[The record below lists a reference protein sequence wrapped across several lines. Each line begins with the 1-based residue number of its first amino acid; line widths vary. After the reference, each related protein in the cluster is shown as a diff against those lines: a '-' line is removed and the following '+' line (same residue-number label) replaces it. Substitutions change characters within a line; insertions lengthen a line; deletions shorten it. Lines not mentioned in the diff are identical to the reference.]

1 MLYLVG
7 TPIGNFND
15 MTYRAVETLK
25 NVDLIA
31 AEDTRNTLNL
41 LNHFDIKTK
50 ITSYH
55 EHNKSS
61 KGQQLLEMLL
71 EGKDVAIVTDAG
83 MPAISDPGEDIV
95 KLCIDNNIEVT
106 TVPGPTAFVSAL
118 VMSGLPTKGVV
129 FEGFLSAKNSER
141 EKRLTE
147 LKEYKE
153 TVIFYE
159 APHKLLRTLEHIKNV
174 FGDRDIS
181 VSREIT
187 KKFEE
192 TIRGK
197 ISDVIKHFTEN
208 NPKGEFVLVLSGA
221 EEKEEVYITSVTQHV
236 DELISQGMDKKTAIA
251 EVAKLRKIP
260 KRNVYNEYENQ
271 WLTNCKQSV
280 NVTTV
285 LHKYYKITWHVTQD
299 MV

>member
-15 MTYRAVETLK
+15 MTYRAVEILK

-55 EHNKSS
+55 EHNKAS
-61 KGQQLLEMLL
+61 KGRQILELLLG
-71 EGKDVAIVTDAG
+71 GKDVAVVTDAG

-95 KLCIDNNIEVT
+95 KLCIENNVEIT

-129 FEGFLSAKNSER
+129 FEGFLSAKNSDR
-141 EKRLTE
+141 EKRLQE
-147 LKEYKE
+147 LKDYKE
-153 TVIFYE
+153 TIIFYE
-159 APHKLLRTLEHIKNV
+159 APHKLLRTLEHIKSV
-174 FGDRDIS
+174 FGDREMSI
-181 VSREIT
+181 SREIT

-192 TIRGK
+192 TVRGK
-197 ISDVIKHFTEN
+197 ISYVIEYFTEN
-208 NPKGEFVLVLSGA
+208 NPRGEFVLVIGGA
-221 EEKEEVYITSVTQHV
+221 EEKKEVYIMSVIEHV
-236 DELISQGMDKKTAIA
+236 DSLISEGMDKKSAIA

-271 WLTNCKQSV
+271 
-280 NVTTV
+280 
-285 LHKYYKITWHVTQD
+285 
-299 MV
+299 

>member
-7 TPIGNFND
+7 TPIGNFDD

-50 ITSYH
+50 VTSYH
-55 EHNKSS
+55 EHNKAS
-61 KGQQLLEMLL
+61 KGQQILEMLMD
-71 EGKDVAIVTDAG
+71 GKDVAVVTDAG

-95 KLCIDNNIEVT
+95 KLCIENCIRVT

-141 EKRLTE
+141 EKRLQE

-153 TVIFYE
+153 TLIFYE
-159 APHKLLRTLEHIKNV
+159 APHKILRTLEHIKNV
-174 FGDRDIS
+174 FGNREIS

-192 TIRGK
+192 TKRGK
-197 ISDVIKHFTEN
+197 ISDIIDYFTEN
-208 NPKGEFVLVLSGA
+208 NPRGEFVLVISGA
-221 EEKEEVYITSVTQHV
+221 EEKEEVYITSVIEHV
-236 DELISQGMDKKTAIA
+236 EQLISEGIDKKSAIA
-251 EVAKLRKIP
+251 EVAKIRKIP
-260 KRNVYNEYENQ
+260 KRNVYNEYENR
-271 WLTNCKQSV
+271 
-280 NVTTV
+280 
-285 LHKYYKITWHVTQD
+285 
-299 MV
+299 

>member
-7 TPIGNFND
+7 TPIGNFDD
-15 MTYRAVETLK
+15 MTYRAVETLSK
-25 NVDLIA
+25 VDLIA

-55 EHNKSS
+55 EHNKAA
-61 KGQQLLEMLL
+61 KGQQLLEILL

-95 KLCIDNNIEVT
+95 KLCIENNIEIT
-106 TVPGPTAFVSAL
+106 TIPGPTAFVSAL

-129 FEGFLSAKNSER
+129 FEGFLSAKTSER

-147 LKEYKE
+147 LKDYKE
-153 TVIFYE
+153 TIIFYE

-174 FGDRDIS
+174 FGDREIS

-197 ISDVIKHFTEN
+197 ISEVITYFTDN
-208 NPKGEFVLVLSGA
+208 NPRGEFVLVVNGA
-221 EEKEEVYITSVTQHV
+221 EEKEEVYIISVIEHV
-236 DELISQGMDKKTAIA
+236 EQLILQGMDKKTAIA

-260 KRNVYNEYENQ
+260 KRNVYNEYENR
-271 WLTNCKQSV
+271 
-280 NVTTV
+280 
-285 LHKYYKITWHVTQD
+285 
-299 MV
+299 

>member
-7 TPIGNFND
+7 TPIGNFDD
-15 MTYRAVETLK
+15 MTYRAVETLSK
-25 NVDLIA
+25 VDLIA

-50 ITSYH
+50 LTSYH
-55 EHNKSS
+55 EHNKAA
-61 KGQQLLEMLL
+61 KGQQLLEILL

-95 KLCIDNNIEVT
+95 KLCIENNIEIT

-129 FEGFLSAKNSER
+129 FEGFLSAKTSER

-147 LKEYKE
+147 LKDFKE
-153 TVIFYE
+153 TIIFYE

-174 FGDRDIS
+174 FGDREIS

-197 ISDVIKHFTEN
+197 VSEVITYFADN
-208 NPKGEFVLVLSGA
+208 NPRGEFVLVVGGA
-221 EEKEEVYITSVTQHV
+221 KEKEKVYIISVIEHV
-236 DELISQGMDKKTAIA
+236 EQLILQGMDKKTAIA

-260 KRNVYNEYENQ
+260 KRNVYNEYENR
-271 WLTNCKQSV
+271 
-280 NVTTV
+280 
-285 LHKYYKITWHVTQD
+285 
-299 MV
+299 

>member
-7 TPIGNFND
+7 TPIGNLDD
-15 MTYRAVETLK
+15 MTYRAVEILK

-50 ITSYH
+50 VTSYH
-55 EHNKSS
+55 EHNKAS
-61 KGQQLLEMLL
+61 KGQQLLSLLL
-71 EGKDVAIVTDAG
+71 EGKNIAVVTDAG

-95 KLCIDNNIEVT
+95 KLCIENNIEIT

-118 VMSGLPTKGVV
+118 VMSGLSTKGVI

-141 EKRLTE
+141 EKRLQE
-147 LKEYKE
+147 LKDYKE
-153 TVIFYE
+153 TIIFYE
-159 APHKLLRTLEHIKNV
+159 APHKLLRTLEHIKAV
-174 FGDRDIS
+174 FGDRNMSI
-181 VSREIT
+181 SREIT

-197 ISDVIKHFTEN
+197 ISFLIEYFTEN
-208 NPKGEFVLVLSGA
+208 NPRGEFVLVINGA
-221 EEKEEVYITSVTQHV
+221 EEKNEVYIMSVIEHV
-236 DELISQGMDKKTAIA
+236 DQMISEGIDKKIAIS

-260 KRNVYNEYENQ
+260 KRNVYNEYENR
-271 WLTNCKQSV
+271 
-280 NVTTV
+280 
-285 LHKYYKITWHVTQD
+285 
-299 MV
+299 

>member
-7 TPIGNFND
+7 TPIGNFDD
-15 MTYRAVETLK
+15 MTYRAVETLSK
-25 NVDLIA
+25 VDLIA

-41 LNHFDIKTK
+41 LNHFEIKTK
-50 ITSYH
+50 LTSYH
-55 EHNKSS
+55 EHNKAS
-61 KGQQLLEMLL
+61 KGKQLLDVLL

-95 KLCIDNNIEVT
+95 KLCIENNIEIT

-141 EKRLTE
+141 EKRLSE
-147 LKEYKE
+147 LKDYKE
-153 TVIFYE
+153 TIIFYE
-159 APHKLLRTLEHIKNV
+159 APHKLLRTLEHIKSV
-174 FGDRDIS
+174 FGDREIS

-197 ISDVIKHFTEN
+197 IREVITKYTDN
-208 NPKGEFVLVLSGA
+208 NPRGEFVLVVSGA
-221 EEKEEVYITSVTQHV
+221 EEKEEVYIISVVEHV
-236 DELISQGMDKKTAIA
+236 EQLISDGMDKKAAIA

-260 KRNVYNEYENQ
+260 KRNVYNEYENR
-271 WLTNCKQSV
+271 
-280 NVTTV
+280 
-285 LHKYYKITWHVTQD
+285 
-299 MV
+299 

>member
-7 TPIGNFND
+7 TPIGNFDD
-15 MTYRAVETLK
+15 MTFRAVDILK
-25 NVDLIA
+25 KVDLIA

-41 LNHFDIKTK
+41 MNHFDIKTK
-50 ITSYH
+50 LTSYH
-55 EHNKSS
+55 EHNKAS
-61 KGQQLLEMLL
+61 KGQQLLNILL
-71 EGKDVAIVTDAG
+71 EGKDIAVVTDAG

-95 KLCIDNNIEVT
+95 KMCIENNIEIT

-141 EKRLTE
+141 DKRLQE
-147 LKEYKE
+147 LKDYKE
-153 TVIFYE
+153 TIIFYE
-159 APHKLLRTLEHIKNV
+159 APHKLLRTLEHIKTV
-174 FGDRDIS
+174 FGDREMS

-197 ISDVIKHFTEN
+197 ISDIIEHYTLS
-208 NPKGEFVLVLSGA
+208 NPRGEFVLVINGA
-221 EEKEEVYITSVTQHV
+221 EEKEEVYIMSVIDHV
-236 DELISQGMDKKTAIA
+236 NLLISEGMDKKNAIA

-260 KRNVYNEYENQ
+260 KRIVYNEYENQ
-271 WLTNCKQSV
+271 
-280 NVTTV
+280 
-285 LHKYYKITWHVTQD
+285 
-299 MV
+299 

>member
-15 MTYRAVETLK
+15 MTYRAVEILK
-25 NVDLIA
+25 SVDLIA

-50 ITSYH
+50 LTSYH
-55 EHNKSS
+55 EHNKAS
-61 KGQQLLEMLL
+61 KGQQIIEFLID
-71 EGKDVAIVTDAG
+71 GKDVAVVTDAG

-95 KLCIDNNIEVT
+95 KLCIENNIQVT

-129 FEGFLSAKNSER
+129 FEGFLSAKKSER
-141 EKRLTE
+141 EKRLQE
-147 LKEYKE
+147 LKDYRE
-153 TVIFYE
+153 TIVFYE
-159 APHKLLRTLEHIKNV
+159 APHKLLRTLEHIKSV
-174 FGDRDIS
+174 FGDREMS

-192 TIRGK
+192 TVRGK
-197 ISDVIKHFTEN
+197 ISYIIEYFTGN
-208 NPKGEFVLVLSGA
+208 NPRGEFVLVISGA
-221 EEKEEVYITSVTQHV
+221 EKKEEVYIMSVIDHV
-236 DELISQGMDKKTAIA
+236 DSLISEGMDKKTAIS

-271 WLTNCKQSV
+271 
-280 NVTTV
+280 
-285 LHKYYKITWHVTQD
+285 
-299 MV
+299 

>member
-7 TPIGNFND
+7 TPIGNFDD
-15 MTYRAVETLK
+15 MTYRAVETLSK
-25 NVDLIA
+25 VDLIA

-50 ITSYH
+50 LTSYH
-55 EHNKSS
+55 EHNKAS
-61 KGQQLLEMLL
+61 KGQQLLDVLL

-95 KLCIDNNIEVT
+95 KLCIENNIEIT

-147 LKEYKE
+147 LKDYKE
-153 TVIFYE
+153 TIIFYE

-174 FGDRDIS
+174 FGDREIS

-192 TIRGK
+192 TVRGK
-197 ISDVIKHFTEN
+197 ISEVITNFTDN
-208 NPKGEFVLVLSGA
+208 NPRGEFVLVVSGA
-221 EEKEEVYITSVTQHV
+221 EEKEEVYIISVIEHV
-236 DELISQGMDKKTAIA
+236 EQLISMGMDKKTAIT

-260 KRNVYNEYENQ
+260 KRNVYNEYENR
-271 WLTNCKQSV
+271 
-280 NVTTV
+280 
-285 LHKYYKITWHVTQD
+285 
-299 MV
+299 

>member
-7 TPIGNFND
+7 TPIGNFDD

-25 NVDLIA
+25 KVNLIA

-50 ITSYH
+50 LTSYH
-55 EHNKSS
+55 EHNKAS
-61 KGQQLLEMLL
+61 KGQQLLELLL
-71 EGKDVAIVTDAG
+71 EEKDVALVTDAG

-95 KLCIDNNIEVT
+95 KLCIENGIQVT
-106 TVPGPTAFVSAL
+106 TIPGPTAFVSAL
-118 VMSGLPTKGVV
+118 VMSGLPTKGIV

-141 EKRLTE
+141 EKRLVE
-147 LKEYKE
+147 LKDYRE
-153 TVIFYE
+153 TIIFYE
-159 APHKLLRTLEHIKNV
+159 APHKLLRTLEHIKKI

-192 TIRGK
+192 TIRGSVSE
-197 ISDVIKHFTEN
+197 IIEHFTAN
-208 NPKGEFVLVLSGA
+208 NPKGEFVLVVSGA
-221 EEKEEVYITSVTQHV
+221 EEKEEVYITSVIQHV
-236 DELISQGMDKKTAIA
+236 DALISTGMDKKTAIT

-260 KRNVYNEYENQ
+260 KRNVYNEYENR
-271 WLTNCKQSV
+271 
-280 NVTTV
+280 
-285 LHKYYKITWHVTQD
+285 
-299 MV
+299 

>member
-7 TPIGNFND
+7 TPIGNFDD
-15 MTYRAVETLK
+15 MTYRAVDTLNK
-25 NVDLIA
+25 VDLIA

-50 ITSYH
+50 LTSYH
-55 EHNKSS
+55 EHNKAS
-61 KGQQLLEMLL
+61 KGKQILELLLD
-71 EGKDVAIVTDAG
+71 GKDVAVVTDAG

-95 KLCIDNNIEVT
+95 RLCIENNIDVT

-118 VMSGLPTKGVV
+118 VMSGLPAKGVI

-141 EKRLTE
+141 ERRLNE
-147 LKEYKE
+147 LKDYKE
-153 TVIFYE
+153 TIIFYE

-174 FGDRDIS
+174 FGERDIS

-192 TIRGK
+192 TLRGK
-197 ISDVIKHFTEN
+197 ISEIIDHFSN
-208 NPKGEFVLVLSGA
+208 CAPRGEFVLVINGA
-221 EEKEEVYITSVTQHV
+221 EEKEEVYIISVVEHV
-236 DELISQGMDKKTAIA
+236 DKLISEGFDKKEAIA

-260 KRNVYNEYENQ
+260 KRNVYNEYENR
-271 WLTNCKQSV
+271 
-280 NVTTV
+280 
-285 LHKYYKITWHVTQD
+285 
-299 MV
+299 

>member
-7 TPIGNFND
+7 TPIGNFDD

-25 NVDLIA
+25 KVDLIA

-50 ITSYH
+50 LTSYH
-55 EHNKSS
+55 EHNKAS
-61 KGQQLLEMLL
+61 KGQQLIQLLL
-71 EGKDVAIVTDAG
+71 EDKDVAVVTDAG

-95 KLCIDNNIEVT
+95 KLCIENGIQVT
-106 TVPGPTAFVSAL
+106 TIPGPTAFVSAL
-118 VMSGLPTKGVV
+118 VMSGLPTKGIV

-141 EKRLTE
+141 EKRLVE
-147 LKEYKE
+147 LKDYKE
-153 TVIFYE
+153 TIIFYE
-159 APHKLLRTLEHIKNV
+159 APHKLLRTLEHIKKV

-192 TIRGK
+192 TTRGK
-197 ISDVIKHFTEN
+197 INDVITHFTQN
-208 NPKGEFVLVLSGA
+208 NPKGEFVLVISGA
-221 EEKEEVYITSVTQHV
+221 EEKEDVYLTSVIQHV
-236 DELISQGMDKKTAIA
+236 DELILTGMDKKTAIS

-260 KRNVYNEYENQ
+260 KRNVYNEYENR
-271 WLTNCKQSV
+271 
-280 NVTTV
+280 
-285 LHKYYKITWHVTQD
+285 
-299 MV
+299 

>member
-7 TPIGNFND
+7 TPIGNFDD
-15 MTYRAVETLK
+15 MTYRAVETLSK
-25 NVDLIA
+25 VDLIA

-55 EHNKSS
+55 EHNKAA
-61 KGQQLLEMLL
+61 KGQQLLEILL

-95 KLCIDNNIEVT
+95 KLCIENNIEIT

-129 FEGFLSAKNSER
+129 FEGFLSAKTSER

-147 LKEYKE
+147 LKDYKE
-153 TVIFYE
+153 TIIFYE

-174 FGDRDIS
+174 FGDREIS

-197 ISDVIKHFTEN
+197 ISEVITYFTDN
-208 NPKGEFVLVLSGA
+208 NPRGEFVLVVNGA
-221 EEKEEVYITSVTQHV
+221 EEKEEVYIISVIEHV
-236 DELISQGMDKKTAIA
+236 EQLILQGMDKKTAIA

-260 KRNVYNEYENQ
+260 KRNVYNEYENR
-271 WLTNCKQSV
+271 
-280 NVTTV
+280 
-285 LHKYYKITWHVTQD
+285 
-299 MV
+299 

>member
-7 TPIGNFND
+7 TPIGNFDD
-15 MTYRAVETLK
+15 MTYRAVETLSK
-25 NVDLIA
+25 VDLIA

-41 LNHFDIKTK
+41 LNHFEIKTK
-50 ITSYH
+50 LTSYH
-55 EHNKSS
+55 EHNKAS
-61 KGQQLLEMLL
+61 KGKQLLDVLL

-95 KLCIDNNIEVT
+95 KLCIENNIEIT

-141 EKRLTE
+141 EKRLSE
-147 LKEYKE
+147 LKDYKE
-153 TVIFYE
+153 TIIFYE
-159 APHKLLRTLEHIKNV
+159 APHKLLRTLEHIKSV
-174 FGDRDIS
+174 FGDREIS

-197 ISDVIKHFTEN
+197 ISEVITKYTDN
-208 NPKGEFVLVLSGA
+208 NPRGEFVLVVSGA
-221 EEKEEVYITSVTQHV
+221 EEKEEVYIISVVEHV
-236 DELISQGMDKKTAIA
+236 EQLISDGMDKKTAIA

-260 KRNVYNEYENQ
+260 KRNVYNEYENR
-271 WLTNCKQSV
+271 
-280 NVTTV
+280 
-285 LHKYYKITWHVTQD
+285 
-299 MV
+299 

>member
-7 TPIGNFND
+7 TPIGNFDD
-15 MTYRAVETLK
+15 MTYRAVETLSK
-25 NVDLIA
+25 VDLIA

-50 ITSYH
+50 LTSYH
-55 EHNKSS
+55 EHNKVS
-61 KGQQLLEMLL
+61 KGQQLLDVLL

-95 KLCIDNNIEVT
+95 KLCIENNIEIT

-147 LKEYKE
+147 LKDYRE
-153 TVIFYE
+153 TIIFYE

-174 FGDRDIS
+174 FGDREIS

-192 TIRGK
+192 TVRGK
-197 ISDVIKHFTEN
+197 ISEVITNFTDN
-208 NPKGEFVLVLSGA
+208 NPRGEFVLVVSGA
-221 EEKEEVYITSVTQHV
+221 EEKEEVYIISVIEHV
-236 DELISQGMDKKTAIA
+236 EQLISMGMDKKTAIT

-260 KRNVYNEYENQ
+260 KRNVYNEYENR
-271 WLTNCKQSV
+271 
-280 NVTTV
+280 
-285 LHKYYKITWHVTQD
+285 
-299 MV
+299 

>member
-7 TPIGNFND
+7 TPIGNFDD

-25 NVDLIA
+25 SVDLIA

-50 ITSYH
+50 VTSYH
-55 EHNKSS
+55 EHNKAS

-71 EGKDVAIVTDAG
+71 NGKNIAVVTDAG

-95 KLCIDNNIEVT
+95 KLCIENNIEIT

-118 VMSGLPTKGVV
+118 VMSGMPTKGVV
-129 FEGFLSAKNSER
+129 FEGFLSAKTSER
-141 EKRLTE
+141 EKRLQE

-153 TVIFYE
+153 TLIFYE

-174 FGDRDIS
+174 FGDRNVS

-187 KKFEE
+187 KRFEE
-192 TIRGK
+192 TKRGK
-197 ISDVIKHFTEN
+197 ISDIIEYFTLN
-208 NPKGEFVLVLSGA
+208 NPRGEFVLVLNGA
-221 EEKEEVYITSVTQHV
+221 EKKEKVYIISVIEHV
-236 DELISQGMDKKTAIA
+236 DKLISEGFDKKNAIA
-251 EVAKLRKIP
+251 EVAKIRKIP
-260 KRNVYNEYENQ
+260 KRNVYNEYENR
-271 WLTNCKQSV
+271 
-280 NVTTV
+280 
-285 LHKYYKITWHVTQD
+285 
-299 MV
+299 

>member
-7 TPIGNFND
+7 TPIGNFDD
-15 MTYRAVETLK
+15 MTYRAVETLNK
-25 NVDLIA
+25 VDLIA

-55 EHNKSS
+55 EHNKAS
-61 KGQQLLEMLL
+61 KGQQLIELLL
-71 EGKDVAIVTDAG
+71 EGKDIAIVTDAG

-95 KLCIDNNIEVT
+95 KLCIENNIEVT

-118 VMSGLPTKGVV
+118 VMSGMPTKGML
-129 FEGFLSAKNSER
+129 FEGFLSAKTSER
-141 EKRLTE
+141 EKRLLE
-147 LKEYKE
+147 LKDYKE
-153 TVIFYE
+153 TIIFYE
-159 APHKLLRTLEHIKNV
+159 APHKLLRTLEHIMSV
-174 FGDRDIS
+174 FGDREIS

-192 TIRGK
+192 TLRGK
-197 ISDVIKHFTEN
+197 ISEIIEHFTNN
-208 NPKGEFVLVLSGA
+208 NPRGEFVLVLKGA
-221 EEKEEVYITSVTQHV
+221 EEKNVVYITSVVEHV
-236 DELISQGMDKKTAIA
+236 DQLISEGMDKKSAIA

-271 WLTNCKQSV
+271 
-280 NVTTV
+280 
-285 LHKYYKITWHVTQD
+285 
-299 MV
+299 

>member
-7 TPIGNFND
+7 TPIGNFDD
-15 MTYRAVETLK
+15 MTYRAVKILEE
-25 NVDLIA
+25 VDLIA

-41 LNHFDIKTK
+41 LNHFNIKTK
-50 ITSYH
+50 LTSYH
-55 EHNKSS
+55 EHNKAS
-61 KGQQLLEMLL
+61 KGQQLLEQLL
-71 EGKDVAIVTDAG
+71 EGKNIAVVTDAG
-83 MPAISDPGEDIV
+83 MPAISDPGEDLV
-95 KLCIDNNIEVT
+95 KLCIENNVDVT

-118 VMSGLPTKGVV
+118 VMSGLPAKGVV

-141 EKRLTE
+141 EKRLQE

-153 TVIFYE
+153 TIIFYE

-192 TIRGK
+192 TKRGK
-197 ISDVIKHFTEN
+197 ISDIIAHFNEN
-208 NPKGEFVLVLSGA
+208 NPRGEFVLVVGGA
-221 EEKEEVYITSVTQHV
+221 EEKEEVYIISVVEHV
-236 DELISQGMDKKTAIA
+236 NQLISQGMDKKSAIA

-271 WLTNCKQSV
+271 
-280 NVTTV
+280 
-285 LHKYYKITWHVTQD
+285 
-299 MV
+299 